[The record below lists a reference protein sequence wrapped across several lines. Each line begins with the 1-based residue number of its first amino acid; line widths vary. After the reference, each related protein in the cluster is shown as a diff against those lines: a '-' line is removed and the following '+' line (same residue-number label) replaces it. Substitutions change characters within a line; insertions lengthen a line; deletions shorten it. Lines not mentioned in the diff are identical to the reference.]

1 MTLQACGYDKQVE
14 STTLI
19 KINNMDYYSLEEMAV
34 LFKAHPL
41 FIYWLA
47 ATCLAV
53 IGLLI
58 PKSKKDD

>member
-1 MTLQACGYDKQVE
+1 MTLQACGYDAQVE

-19 KINNMDYYSLEEMAV
+19 KTNDMDYYSLEEMAT

-53 IGLLI
+53 IALLI